1 MSDATTKDWKKF
13 KEENSLPDDL
23 GLEMPE
29 QKPEAQPDGDEDQ
42 VDVAELDHLSYAALE
57 EKLTLAEQHAHDHWD
72 KLVRATAEV
81 DNIRR
86 RAERDVTNAH
96 RYALE
101 KFIDTLL
108 PVVDS
113 LEHALV
119 LAEKKEDATLH
130 EGLELTMRLLLGVLN
145 KADVRQVDPQGL
157 PFNPQEH
164 EAMSIQETEDVAPN
178 TVLTVFQKGYVLN
191 DRMIRPAR
199 VIVSKEKKHV

>member
-1 MSDATTKDWKKF
+1 MSDATKKDWKKF

-23 GLEMPE
+23 GLEE
-29 QKPEAQPDGDEDQ
+29 SERGESDVGDHQGE
-42 VDVAELDHLSYAALE
+42 VGALDHLSYGALE
-57 EKLTLAEQHAHDHWD
+57 EKLTLAEQQAHEHWD

-101 KFIDTLL
+101 KFINTLL

-113 LEHALV
+113 LEHAIV

-130 EGLELTMRLLLGVLN
+130 EGLELTMRLLLGVLD

-164 EAMSIQETEDVAPN
+164 EAMSIQETEDVPPN

>member
-1 MSDATTKDWKKF
+1 MTDATKKDWKKF

-23 GLEMPE
+23 GLEVSQEEPE
-29 QKPEAQPDGDEDQ
+29 GEEHQGD
-42 VDVAELDHLSYAALE
+42 VGALDHLSYAALE
-57 EKLTLAEQHAHDHWD
+57 EKLTLAEQHAHEHWD

-101 KFIDTLL
+101 KFINTLL

-113 LEHALV
+113 LEHAIV

-130 EGLELTMRLLLGVLN
+130 EGLELTMRLLLGVLD